1 MTNPVDFIH
10 EETNL
15 AKHVTNA
22 LGYAQPMVLPFRNIV
37 VVSKGSNGKYA
48 YDSVDAIKKP
58 SDDKYAYENIDT
70 IRKPDEGKMEK
81 GLSNLGDNFFQ
92 CPLSFMIDGVE
103 WRLPVDPLVSVSG
116 KNVIKRRY
124 VAKSSNRGSIKECWS
139 QDDYDVNIS
148 GVIIAEDAVKLVEH
162 LSNLRKVC
170 NMAESVEIVSEF
182 LNNPSTFGINRI
194 AIESYDFPF
203 TKGLENQSFTIKA
216 YSDDSYMLLEEA

>member
-37 VVSKGSNGKYA
+37 VVSKGSSG
-48 YDSVDAIKKP
+48 
-58 SDDKYAYENIDT
+58 KYAYENIDT

-148 GVIIAEDAVKLVEH
+148 GVIIAEDAVKLAEH

-216 YSDDSYMLLEEA
+216 YSDDSYKLLEEV

>member
-1 MTNPVDFIH
+1 MINPVDFIH

-15 AKHVTNA
+15 AKQMTSA
-22 LGYAQPMVLPFRNIV
+22 LGYAQPMVLPFGKDITVIANKRIEIV
-37 VVSKGSNGKYA
+37 SQSELKST
-48 YDSVDAIKKP
+48 
-58 SDDKYAYENIDT
+58 E
-70 IRKPDEGKMEK
+70 

-92 CPLSFMIDGVE
+92 CPLSFMIDGEE
-103 WRLPVDPLVSVSG
+103 WRLPVDPLVSVNG

-139 QDDYDVNIS
+139 QDDYEISIS
-148 GVIIAEDAVKLVEH
+148 GVIIAEDAEKLAVH

-170 NMAESVEIVSEF
+170 NMAESVEVVSEF
-182 LNNPSTFGINRI
+182 LNDPRTFGINRI

-216 YSDDSYMLLEEA
+216 YSDDSYKLLEEA

>member
-22 LGYAQPMVLPFRNIV
+22 LGYAQPMVLPFKDIV
-37 VVSKGSNGKYA
+37 IVSGKQINVGSNPAVEAKA
-48 YDSVDAIKKP
+48 
-58 SDDKYAYENIDT
+58 
-70 IRKPDEGKMEK
+70 REG
-81 GLSNLGDNFFQ
+81 LANLGDNFFQ

-139 QDDYDVNIS
+139 QDDYEISIS
-148 GVIIAEDAVKLVEH
+148 GVIIAEDAEKLAVH

-216 YSDDSYMLLEEA
+216 YSDDSYKLLEEA

>member
-15 AKHVTNA
+15 AKHITNA
-22 LGYAQPMVLPFRNIV
+22 LGYAQPMVLPFKDIV
-37 VVSKGSNGKYA
+37 IVSGKQINVGSNPAVEAKA
-48 YDSVDAIKKP
+48 
-58 SDDKYAYENIDT
+58 
-70 IRKPDEGKMEK
+70 REG
-81 GLSNLGDNFFQ
+81 LANLGDNFFQ

-148 GVIIAEDAVKLVEH
+148 GVIIAEDAVKLAEH

>member
-1 MTNPVDFIH
+1 MNPVDFIH

-22 LGYAQPMVLPFRNIV
+22 LGYAQPMVLPFKDIV
-37 VVSKGSNGKYA
+37 IVSGKQINVGSNPAVEAKA
-48 YDSVDAIKKP
+48 
-58 SDDKYAYENIDT
+58 
-70 IRKPDEGKMEK
+70 REG
-81 GLSNLGDNFFQ
+81 LANLGDNFFQ

-148 GVIIAEDAVKLVEH
+148 GVIIAEDAVKLAEH

>member
-1 MTNPVDFIH
+1 MINPVDFIH

-15 AKHVTNA
+15 AKHMTSA
-22 LGYAQPMVLPFRNIV
+22 LGYAQPMVLPFGKDITVIANKRIEIV
-37 VVSKGSNGKYA
+37 SQSELKST
-48 YDSVDAIKKP
+48 
-58 SDDKYAYENIDT
+58 E
-70 IRKPDEGKMEK
+70 

-92 CPLSFMIDGVE
+92 CPLSFMIDGE
-103 WRLPVDPLVSVSG
+103 KWRLPVDPLVSVNG

-148 GVIIAEDAVKLVEH
+148 GVIIAEDAEKLAVH

-170 NMAESVEIVSEF
+170 NMAESVEIVSEY

-216 YSDDSYMLLEEA
+216 YSDDSYKLLEEV

>member
-1 MTNPVDFIH
+1 MINPVDFIH

-15 AKHVTNA
+15 AKHMTSA
-22 LGYAQPMVLPFRNIV
+22 LGYAQPMVLPFGKDITVIANKRIEIV
-37 VVSKGSNGKYA
+37 SQSELKST
-48 YDSVDAIKKP
+48 
-58 SDDKYAYENIDT
+58 E
-70 IRKPDEGKMEK
+70 

-92 CPLSFMIDGVE
+92 CPLSFMIDGEE
-103 WRLPVDPLVSVSG
+103 WRLPVDPLVSVNG

-139 QDDYDVNIS
+139 QDDYEISIS
-148 GVIIAEDAVKLVEH
+148 GVIIAEDAEKLAVH

-216 YSDDSYMLLEEA
+216 YSDDSYKLLEEV

>member
-1 MTNPVDFIH
+1 MNPVDFLH
-10 EETNL
+10 EKTNL
-15 AKHVTNA
+15 ALHVTNA
-22 LGYAQPMVLPFRNIV
+22 LGYAQPMVLPFRDIV
-37 VVSKGSNGKYA
+37 VVSGKQ
-48 YDSVDAIKKP
+48 VNVGGNPAIEAK
-58 SDDKYAYENIDT
+58 A
-70 IRKPDEGKMEK
+70 REG
-81 GLSNLGDNFFQ
+81 LANLGDNFFQ
-92 CPLSFMIDGVE
+92 CPVAFVIDGVE
-103 WRLPVDPLVSVSG
+103 WRLPVDPLVSVNG

-148 GVIIAEDAVKLVEH
+148 GVIIAEDAEKLAEH
-162 LSNLRKVC
+162 LGNLRKVC

>member
-1 MTNPVDFIH
+1 MNPVDFIH

-22 LGYAQPMVLPFRNIV
+22 LGYAQPMVLPFKDIV
-37 VVSKGSNGKYA
+37 IVSGKQINVGSNPAVEAKA
-48 YDSVDAIKKP
+48 
-58 SDDKYAYENIDT
+58 
-70 IRKPDEGKMEK
+70 REG
-81 GLSNLGDNFFQ
+81 LANLGDNFFQ

-139 QDDYDVNIS
+139 QDDYDLNIS
-148 GVIIAEDAVKLVEH
+148 GVIIAEDAVKLAEH

>member
-37 VVSKGSNGKYA
+37 VVSKGSN
-48 YDSVDAIKKP
+48 
-58 SDDKYAYENIDT
+58 DKYAYENVDT
-70 IRKPDEGKMEK
+70 IRKPDDGEMEK

-92 CPLSFMIDGVE
+92 CPLSFMIDGE
-103 WRLPVDPLVSVSG
+103 ELRLPVDPLVSVNG

-139 QDDYDVNIS
+139 QDDYEISIS
-148 GVIIAEDAVKLVEH
+148 GVIIAEDAEKLAVH
-162 LSNLRKVC
+162 LSNLRKLC

-216 YSDDSYMLLEEA
+216 YSDDSYKLLEEA

>member
-15 AKHVTNA
+15 AKHMTNA
-22 LGYAQPMVLPFRNIV
+22 LGYAQPMVLPFKDIV
-37 VVSKGSNGKYA
+37 IVSGKQINVSSNPAVEAKA
-48 YDSVDAIKKP
+48 RECLA
-58 SDDKYAYENIDT
+58 
-70 IRKPDEGKMEK
+70 
-81 GLSNLGDNFFQ
+81 NLGDNFFQ

-148 GVIIAEDAVKLVEH
+148 GVIIAEDAVKLAEH

>member
-1 MTNPVDFIH
+1 MINSVDFIH

-15 AKHVTNA
+15 AKQMTSA
-22 LGYAQPMVLPFRNIV
+22 LGYAQPMVLPFGKDITVIANKRIEIV
-37 VVSKGSNGKYA
+37 SQSELKST
-48 YDSVDAIKKP
+48 
-58 SDDKYAYENIDT
+58 E
-70 IRKPDEGKMEK
+70 

-92 CPLSFMIDGVE
+92 CPLSFMIDGEE
-103 WRLPVDPLVSVSG
+103 WRLPVDPLVSVNG

-139 QDDYDVNIS
+139 QDDYEISIS
-148 GVIIAEDAVKLVEH
+148 GVIIAEDAEKLAVH

-170 NMAESVEIVSEF
+170 NMAESVEVVSEF
-182 LNNPSTFGINRI
+182 LNDPRTFGINRI

-216 YSDDSYMLLEEA
+216 YSDDSYKLLEEA

>member
-37 VVSKGSNGKYA
+37 VVSKGSNG
-48 YDSVDAIKKP
+48 
-58 SDDKYAYENIDT
+58 KYAYENIDT

-148 GVIIAEDAVKLVEH
+148 GVIIAEDAEKLAVH

>member
-15 AKHVTNA
+15 AKHITNA

-37 VVSKGSNGKYA
+37 VVSKGSN
-48 YDSVDAIKKP
+48 
-58 SDDKYAYENIDT
+58 DDNVDT
-70 IRKPDEGKMEK
+70 IRKPDDGKMEK

-103 WRLPVDPLVSVSG
+103 WRLPVDPLVSVNG

-148 GVIIAEDAVKLVEH
+148 GVIIAEDAVKLAEH

>member
-1 MTNPVDFIH
+1 MENPVDFLH
-10 EETNL
+10 EKTNL
-15 AKHVTNA
+15 ALHVTNA

-37 VVSKGSNGKYA
+37 VVSKGSN
-48 YDSVDAIKKP
+48 
-58 SDDKYAYENIDT
+58 DKYVYENVDT
-70 IRKPDEGKMEK
+70 IRKPDDGKLEK

-148 GVIIAEDAVKLVEH
+148 GVIIAEDAVKLAEH

>member
-1 MTNPVDFIH
+1 MINPVDFIH

-15 AKHVTNA
+15 AKQKTSA
-22 LGYAQPMVLPFRNIV
+22 LGYAQPMVLPFGKDITVIANKRIEIV
-37 VVSKGSNGKYA
+37 SQSELKST
-48 YDSVDAIKKP
+48 
-58 SDDKYAYENIDT
+58 E
-70 IRKPDEGKMEK
+70 

-92 CPLSFMIDGVE
+92 CPLSFMIDGEE
-103 WRLPVDPLVSVSG
+103 WRLPVDPLVSVNG

-148 GVIIAEDAVKLVEH
+148 GVIIAEDAVKLAEH

-182 LNNPSTFGINRI
+182 LNNPSTFGINCI

>member
-22 LGYAQPMVLPFRNIV
+22 LGYAQPMVLPFKDIV
-37 VVSKGSNGKYA
+37 IVSGKQINVGSNPAVEAKA
-48 YDSVDAIKKP
+48 
-58 SDDKYAYENIDT
+58 
-70 IRKPDEGKMEK
+70 REG
-81 GLSNLGDNFFQ
+81 LANLGDNFFQ

-103 WRLPVDPLVSVSG
+103 WRLPMDPLVSVSG

-148 GVIIAEDAVKLVEH
+148 GVIIAEDAVKLAEH

>member
-1 MTNPVDFIH
+1 MINPVDFIH

-37 VVSKGSNGKYA
+37 VVSKGSN
-48 YDSVDAIKKP
+48 
-58 SDDKYAYENIDT
+58 DKYAYENVDT
-70 IRKPDEGKMEK
+70 IRKPDDGEMEK

-92 CPLSFMIDGVE
+92 CPLSFMIDGEE

-139 QDDYDVNIS
+139 QDDYEISIS
-148 GVIIAEDAVKLVEH
+148 GVIIAEDAVKLAEH

-216 YSDDSYMLLEEA
+216 YSDDSYELLEDA

>member
-22 LGYAQPMVLPFRNIV
+22 LGYAQPMVLPFKDIV
-37 VVSKGSNGKYA
+37 IVSGKQINVGSNPAVEAKA
-48 YDSVDAIKKP
+48 
-58 SDDKYAYENIDT
+58 
-70 IRKPDEGKMEK
+70 REG
-81 GLSNLGDNFFQ
+81 LANLGDNFFQ
-92 CPLSFMIDGVE
+92 CPVAFVIDGVE
-103 WRLPVDPLVSVSG
+103 WRLPVDPLVSVNG

-148 GVIIAEDAVKLVEH
+148 GVIIAEDAEKLAEH
-162 LSNLRKVC
+162 LGNLRKVC
-170 NMAESVEIVSEF
+170 NMVESVEIVSEY

-216 YSDDSYMLLEEA
+216 YSDDSYELLEEA

>member
-1 MTNPVDFIH
+1 MINPVDFIH

-15 AKHVTNA
+15 AKQMTSA

-37 VVSKGSNGKYA
+37 VVSKGSNDKYV
-48 YDSVDAIKKP
+48 YENVDA
-58 SDDKYAYENIDT
+58 

-92 CPLSFMIDGVE
+92 CPLSFMIDGEE
-103 WRLPVDPLVSVSG
+103 WRLPVDPLVSVNG

-139 QDDYDVNIS
+139 QDDYEISIS
-148 GVIIAEDAVKLVEH
+148 GVIIAEDAEKLAVH

-194 AIESYDFPF
+194 AIESYDFPMQ
-203 TKGLENQSFTIKA
+203 KV
-216 YSDDSYMLLEEA
+216 

>member
-22 LGYAQPMVLPFRNIV
+22 LGYAQPMVLPFKDIV
-37 VVSKGSNGKYA
+37 IVSGKQINVGSNPA
-48 YDSVDAIKKP
+48 VEAE
-58 SDDKYAYENIDT
+58 A
-70 IRKPDEGKMEK
+70 REG
-81 GLSNLGDNFFQ
+81 LANLGDNFFQ

-148 GVIIAEDAVKLVEH
+148 GVIIAEDAVKLAEH

>member
-1 MTNPVDFIH
+1 MINPVDFIH

-22 LGYAQPMVLPFRNIV
+22 LGYAQPMVLPFGKDITVIANKRIEIV
-37 VVSKGSNGKYA
+37 SQSELKST
-48 YDSVDAIKKP
+48 
-58 SDDKYAYENIDT
+58 E
-70 IRKPDEGKMEK
+70 

-92 CPLSFMIDGVE
+92 CPLSFMIDGEE
-103 WRLPVDPLVSVSG
+103 WRLPVDPLVSVNG

-148 GVIIAEDAVKLVEH
+148 GVIIAEDAVKLAEH

-216 YSDDSYMLLEEA
+216 YSDDSYKLLEEV

>member
-1 MTNPVDFIH
+1 MENPVDFLH
-10 EETNL
+10 EKTNL
-15 AKHVTNA
+15 ALHVTNA

-37 VVSKGSNGKYA
+37 VVSKGSN
-48 YDSVDAIKKP
+48 
-58 SDDKYAYENIDT
+58 DKYVYENVDT
-70 IRKPDEGKMEK
+70 IRKPDDGKLEK

-124 VAKSSNRGSIKECWS
+124 VSKSSNRGSIKECWS

-148 GVIIAEDAVKLVEH
+148 GVIIAEDAVKLAEH
-162 LSNLRKVC
+162 LGNLRKVC

-216 YSDDSYMLLEEA
+216 YSDDSYKLLEEV

>member
-22 LGYAQPMVLPFRNIV
+22 LGYAQPMVLPFKDIV
-37 VVSKGSNGKYA
+37 IVSGKQINASSNPAVEAKA
-48 YDSVDAIKKP
+48 
-58 SDDKYAYENIDT
+58 
-70 IRKPDEGKMEK
+70 REG
-81 GLSNLGDNFFQ
+81 LANLGDNFFQ

-148 GVIIAEDAVKLVEH
+148 GVIIAEDTEKLAEH
-162 LSNLRKVC
+162 LGNLRKVC

>member
-15 AKHVTNA
+15 AKHMTSA
-22 LGYAQPMVLPFRNIV
+22 LGYAQPMVLPFGKDITVIV
-37 VVSKGSNGKYA
+37 NKRIEIVSQSELKST
-48 YDSVDAIKKP
+48 
-58 SDDKYAYENIDT
+58 E
-70 IRKPDEGKMEK
+70 

-92 CPLSFMIDGVE
+92 CPLSFMIDGEE
-103 WRLPVDPLVSVSG
+103 WRLPVDPLVSVNG

-139 QDDYDVNIS
+139 QDDYGISIS
-148 GVIIAEDAVKLVEH
+148 GVIIAEDAEKLAVH

-170 NMAESVEIVSEF
+170 NMAESVEVVSEF
-182 LNNPSTFGINRI
+182 LNDPRTFGINRI

-216 YSDDSYMLLEEA
+216 YSDDSYKLLEEV